1 MSIGDPFKILGINN
15 DASPAEIRKAYRLLA
30 KKYHPDTN
38 KDQAAAQQFLMIQEA
53 YEQICNGANEIDNS
67 IKQKEQQTE
76 DQYQKD
82 LEAYRQKRNAAREKL
97 RQKKQR
103 EEAYKLAYLE
113 RLKTGNIGRWHQLV
127 AYLGLIMF
135 FILWLDFFLK
145 PRTQALVVES
155 YGIKTYGSIDNH
167 TVQLI
172 KCTDGRYFWCADI
185 HGHQIATSQ
194 SLKAIQTPWLHQV
207 KALSFHRDTLLHTT
221 PVHFSFYWAQIWL
234 SLLLIIPI
242 ISWYFA
248 SADIIFVLG
257 SYVSRY
263 FIFSLI
269 LWFLFTENRI
279 VHLFTF
285 GQL

>member
-1 MSIGDPFKILGINN
+1 MSIGDPFKILGIKN
-15 DASPAEIRKAYRLLA
+15 DASPTEIRKAYRLLA

-38 KDQAAAQQFLMIQEA
+38 KDKGAAQQFLMIQEA
-53 YEQICNGANEIDNS
+53 YEQICNGANEIDKS

-82 LEAYRQKRNAAREKL
+82 LESYRQRRNAAREKL

-103 EEAYKLAYLE
+103 EEAYKLAYLA
-113 RLKTGNIGRWHQLV
+113 RLKSGYIGRWHQIV
-127 AYLGLIMF
+127 AYFGLILFMVV
-135 FILWLDFFLK
+135 WLDFFLK
-145 PRTQALVVES
+145 PSTQTLVVET

-207 KALSFHRDTLLHTT
+207 KALSFYRDSFQRTT
-221 PVHFSFYWAQIWL
+221 PVHFSFYWAQIWW
-234 SLLLIIPI
+234 SLLLLFPI

-257 SYVSRY
+257 SYISRY
-263 FIFSLI
+263 VILLLI
-269 LWFLFTENRI
+269 LWFLFTEYRI